1 MLKNRLLYAALLIG
15 LIFFHAFYT
24 GWISWFLLIFTL
36 CLPLLSLLCSL
47 PFLLSQQFSAQLP
60 AQCLRGEE
68 RGIRLI
74 NQSATHMPALPCSFQ
89 LVCADRLAGSSDV
102 QRYAFA
108 AWNYRD
114 IRLDTAHCGAYDL
127 SFAKARL
134 TDYLGLFSF
143 RMNLP
148 ALGRIY
154 VLPRKQ
160 QPEPLPNL
168 SRFQARAFR
177 PKPGGGFSEIHDM
190 REYRPGD
197 GMRDIHWKLS
207 AKTDTLIVREALE
220 PNRSQLLLTLD
231 LRGSRAEIDRT
242 LDILN
247 WMSIWLLEHEAAH
260 YVCWLQPETC
270 EPETA
275 AVASEE
281 DIQKLMERLLSAA
294 LRGDLPSIAEKGFT
308 SADWRYH
315 IRLPET
321 QKEGCT

>member
-1 MLKNRLLYAALLIG
+1 
-15 LIFFHAFYT
+15 
-24 GWISWFLLIFTL
+24 
-36 CLPLLSLLCSL
+36 
-47 PFLLSQQFSAQLP
+47 
-60 AQCLRGEE
+60 
-68 RGIRLI
+68 
-74 NQSATHMPALPCSFQ
+74 
-89 LVCADRLAGSSDV
+89 
-102 QRYAFA
+102 
-108 AWNYRD
+108 
-114 IRLDTAHCGAYDL
+114 
-127 SFAKARL
+127 
-134 TDYLGLFSF
+134 
-143 RMNLP
+143 
-148 ALGRIY
+148 
-154 VLPRKQ
+154 
-160 QPEPLPNL
+160 
-168 SRFQARAFR
+168 
-177 PKPGGGFSEIHDM
+177 
-190 REYRPGD
+190 
-197 GMRDIHWKLS
+197 MRDIHWKLS

-231 LRGSRAEIDRT
+231 LRGSRAEIDQT

-321 QKEGCT
+321 QKEGCA